1 MHSFFSWVDFSEEER
16 QEMMELLHILNE
28 HEIREELGL
37 GSIRDA
43 FSDILFPG
51 TSVLQTRAKYML
63 LVPWIF
69 LKHERR
75 QTSSEDIAASTRY
88 DEIQTIFSLIRA
100 GEKDGVLGS
109 VAKHN
114 LKILPSSI
122 YWTGL
127 GRWGI
132 RLFNGSLYQYFRS
145 LDSFYFYEKNKV
157 ISDDKELVGE
167 IKGNWNPSL
176 PVPPKYFPEYI
187 SLSLKP
193 KEAEYLH
200 DRILASCSQSL
211 LAFLV
216 DKTRPTRKVPFVWF
230 HPRIE
235 KFPKELRK
243 VVYHAQNFSE
253 VMHSAAL
260 LYNLMLSEKI
270 KNEELIEK
278 YRKKLVKWAEEIE
291 KRFNEINKWDLSE
304 FWDIARAEKGH
315 IPFRTVRFVEEW
327 IQIIKDRKKMRKIS
341 DSDKARRLVYNREV
355 SIKGNRSRLKNPQ
368 MLKQWS
374 GTSAAGALDFRW
386 KFVQRIVKDIL
397 YGLKGNKATDA

>member
-16 QEMMELLHILNE
+16 QKMMEVLHLFKE

-43 FSDILFPG
+43 FSNILFPG

-63 LVPWIF
+63 LVPWVF

-75 QTSSEDIAASTRY
+75 QTKSGDIASSSRY
-88 DEIQTIFSLIRA
+88 EEVQIIFSLIRA
-100 GEKDGVLGS
+100 GEEEGVLGS

-132 RLFNGSLYQYFRS
+132 RPFNGSLYQYFRS

-157 ISDDKELVGE
+157 ISDDKELVGDL
-167 IKGNWNPSL
+167 KGNWDPNIPN
-176 PVPPKYFPEYI
+176 PPKYFPEYI

-200 DRILASCSQSL
+200 DRILSSCSNSL

-216 DKTRPTRKVPFVWF
+216 DKTRPTRKIPFIWL
-230 HPRIE
+230 HPKIE

-243 VVYHAQNFSE
+243 VVHHAQNFSE
-253 VMHSAAL
+253 IMHSAAL
-260 LYNLMLSEKI
+260 LYNLMLSEKT
-270 KNEELIEK
+270 KNGELIEK
-278 YRKKLVKWAEEIE
+278 YKEELIKWAEEIE
-291 KRFNEINKWDLSE
+291 KRFYEINKWNLSE
-304 FWDIARAEKGH
+304 FWEIAKEEKGH
-315 IPFRTVRFVEEW
+315 IPLRTVRFVEEW
-327 IQIIKDRKKMRKIS
+327 IQIVKDRKKIKKIC
-341 DSDKARRLVYNREV
+341 DSDRARRLVYNREI
-355 SIKGNRSRLKNPQ
+355 SIKRNRSRLKNPQ
-368 MLKQWS
+368 MLIQWS
-374 GTSAAGALDFRW
+374 GASAAGALDFRW
-386 KFVQRIVKDIL
+386 KFVQRIVNDIL
-397 YGLKGNKATDA
+397 NGLKGK

>member
-16 QEMMELLHILNE
+16 QEMMEVLHLFKE
-28 HEIREELGL
+28 YEIREELGL

-63 LVPWIF
+63 LVPWVF

-109 VAKHN
+109 VAKEN

-167 IKGNWNPSL
+167 IKGNWDPNI

-200 DRILASCSQSL
+200 DRILASCSHSL

-216 DKTRPTRKVPFVWF
+216 DKTRPTIKVPFIWH
-230 HPRIE
+230 HPKIE

-243 VVYHAQNFSE
+243 VVQHAQNFSE

-260 LYNLMLSEKI
+260 LYNLMLSELI

-278 YRKKLVKWAEEIE
+278 YREKLIKWAEEIE
-291 KRFNEINKWDLSE
+291 KRFNEINKWDLTE
-304 FWDIARAEKGH
+304 FWDIARTEKGQ

-327 IQIIKDRKKMRKIS
+327 IKIAKDRKKITKIS
-341 DSDKARRLVYNREV
+341 DFERARRLVYNREV
-355 SIKGNRSRLKNPQ
+355 SIKGNRSRLKNRQ
-368 MLKQWS
+368 MRKQWS
-374 GTSAAGALDFRW
+374 GASAAGALDFRW
-386 KFVQRIVKDIL
+386 KFVQRILNDIL
-397 YGLKGNKATDA
+397 YGLKGK

>member
-1 MHSFFSWVDFSEEER
+1 MHSFFSWVDFSEKER
-16 QEMMELLHILNE
+16 QEMMEVLHLFKE

-63 LVPWIF
+63 LVPWVF

-75 QTSSEDIAASTRY
+75 QTSSEDIAASARY

-122 YWTGL
+122 YWTGF

-157 ISDDKELVGE
+157 ISDDKELVGD
-167 IKGNWNPSL
+167 IKGNWDPNI

-200 DRILASCSQSL
+200 DRILTSCSQSL

-278 YRKKLVKWAEEIE
+278 YRKKLFKWAEEIE
-291 KRFNEINKWDLSE
+291 KRFYEINKWDLTGL
-304 FWDIARAEKGH
+304 WNIARAEKGH

-327 IQIIKDRKKMRKIS
+327 IQIIKDRKKIRKIS

-386 KFVQRIVKDIL
+386 KFVQRIVNDIL
-397 YGLKGNKATDA
+397 YGLKGK

>member
-1 MHSFFSWVDFSEEER
+1 MPSSFSWVDFSEEER
-16 QEMMELLHILNE
+16 QKMMEVLHLFKE

-63 LVPWIF
+63 LVPWVF

-75 QTSSEDIAASTRY
+75 KTPSEGIAASSRY

-100 GEKDGVLGS
+100 EERDGVLGS

-114 LKILPSSI
+114 LKILPSTI

-127 GRWGI
+127 ERWGV
-132 RLFNGSLYQYFRS
+132 RHFKGSLYQYFRS
-145 LDSFYFYEKNKV
+145 LDSFYFYEKDKV
-157 ISDDKELVGE
+157 ISDDKELVGD
-167 IKGNWNPSL
+167 IKGNWDPNIPD
-176 PVPPKYFPEYI
+176 PPKYFPENV
-187 SLSLKP
+187 SLSLKS

-200 DRILASCSQSL
+200 DRILTSCSQSL

-216 DKTRPTRKVPFVWF
+216 DKTRPTRKIHFIWF
-230 HPRIE
+230 HPNID

-243 VVYHAQNFSE
+243 VLHHAQNFSE
-253 VMHSAAL
+253 AMHSAAL

-270 KNEELIEK
+270 KNEEINEK
-278 YRKKLVKWAEEIE
+278 YREELVKWAGEIE
-291 KRFNEINKWDLSE
+291 NRFNEISKWDLNE
-304 FWDIARAEKGH
+304 FWDIAKPEKGN
-315 IPFRTVRFVEEW
+315 IPFRTKRFVEEW
-327 IQIIKDRKKMRKIS
+327 IYIVKDRKKIKKIC
-341 DSDKARRLVYNREV
+341 DSDQARRLVYNREV

-368 MLKQWS
+368 MLQQWS
-374 GTSAAGALDFRW
+374 GASAVGAFDFRW
-386 KFVQRIVKDIL
+386 KFVQRIVNDIL
-397 YGLKGNKATDA
+397 HGLKGK